1 MTSDNLQLRIDVS
14 RTLRSSLEAAAER
27 AGVSLSEYLRDALL
41 RQLVADEC
49 VSDARPK
56 FGPETLLRIEKN
68 LHETFGDQVLPDDS
82 TDLIREARGAPTDEC
97 EGVSCTTVQRLVKL
111 DVDEH
116 RQSDG
121 TNRKMLVQ

>member
-68 LHETFGDQVLPDDS
+68 LQDTFGDQVLPDDS
-82 TDLIREARGAPTDEC
+82 TDLIREARQAGCGEL
-97 EGVSCTTVQRLVKL
+97 Q
-111 DVDEH
+111 
-116 RQSDG
+116 
-121 TNRKMLVQ
+121 